1 MFGGKHTLYTHSLP
15 RYKTSNKTTTHER
28 RAQHERKA
36 RPGPCASSPPCPTAH
51 PASRPA
57 PPKDRLGRSRSPCG
71 CDVAGRVVSI
81 GWCAFAQTTVR
92 VFISFSVGLDCNA
105 AFQFSPYQKA
115 KRYLARRYDL
125 HVRPRPPHLL
135 HAPARA
141 STFLSGR
148 AAPQRRPERLRVTG
162 AALR

>member
-1 MFGGKHTLYTHSLP
+1 MKICSGGNTRRVQLKRRKKCMLYTHSLP

-71 CDVAGRVVSI
+71 CDEAGRVVSI
-81 GWCAFAQTTVR
+81 GWCAFAQITVR
-92 VFISFSVGLDCNA
+92 VFIDRKALFRLVLALIVTLLFSFHPTKKLKGI
-105 AFQFSPYQKA
+105 
-115 KRYLARRYDL
+115 
-125 HVRPRPPHLL
+125 
-135 HAPARA
+135 
-141 STFLSGR
+141 
-148 AAPQRRPERLRVTG
+148 
-162 AALR
+162 